1 MIKLEQKALWIDSM
15 GVYHSDPAIV
25 KACTFKDKF
34 HNDFCLAVVKGDKV
48 LVPINMVKTTAS
60 DRRVTAP
67 FTTPMVCKAPPRDED
82 QSRCIKESI
91 SLLQQ
96 GINHCLKAPT
106 GWGKSYAGVAI
117 ACALGEKTLI
127 LVTKDD
133 LIDGWMKNL
142 TEVAKIPRGRI
153 GLVKGKVMDWQGKD
167 FVIGTVQSV
176 VRDGKMPQEFF
187 MYFGLLIP
195 DECFH
200 PSTELYTSRGWVGV
214 ADITKEDYVAQV
226 HQDTGEVS
234 FAQPLGLVKKP
245 FDDNLINISGSHC
258 DLLATPNHDFFGYKN
273 GVEPTK
279 VTFSDFKPLSRVE
292 VMYAPNPSVGQGIT
306 FQERLALAYQAD
318 GTIVRHNKRNDDY
331 TVRFA
336 FRKERKVHRLEWIL
350 NNCGVEYTKSVNSR
364 GDVCFTYKNK
374 DKPSKSLNW
383 VGFCRSGTWCEEAL
397 EEISLW
403 DGWEQEGV
411 VHYESNL
418 ENARVVRDIAML
430 AGRRTSIKP
439 VKKLY
444 RVSCSKGNIRNTK
457 ALSKLPVAYKGDV
470 YCVTMPQGTVIAKR
484 NERVTVTGNC
494 HRMGADYFMQAMV
507 LVQAR
512 LRLGLSATPKRADGK
527 MFAVRAHIGE
537 VLVEGVNVPM
547 QPKILRVKSGWK
559 IPNVS
564 DITGRKVIYSAGKLA
579 AVYAEMA
586 RSPERNKLIVDFVLQ
601 AKTAGRTTV
610 VMAEHKEHLVNVYRA
625 MLDAGVNAM
634 DMGMYV
640 GGLKT
645 KAERD
650 IQAHKPI
657 VFATYQFCS
666 EGTDYPHWDTLV
678 YATPRATAEQT
689 AGRVMRKLDG
699 KKMPVVFDL
708 IDDNALL
715 KGYASGRLKDY
726 YKVGAVI
733 VNMWEN

>member
-15 GVYHSDPAIV
+15 GVYHADPAIV

-67 FTTPMVCKAPPRDED
+67 FTTPMVCQAPPRDED
-82 QSRCIKESI
+82 QDRCIKESI
-91 SLLQQ
+91 SLLKQ

-133 LIDGWMKNL
+133 LIDSWMKNL
-142 TEVAKIPRGRI
+142 VEVAKIPKGRI
-153 GLVKGKVMDWQGKD
+153 GLVKGKVVDWQGKD

-176 VRDGKMPQEFF
+176 VRDGKLPQEFF

-195 DECFH
+195 DE
-200 PSTELYTSRGWVGV
+200 V
-214 ADITKEDYVAQV
+214 
-226 HQDTGEVS
+226 
-234 FAQPLGLVKKP
+234 
-245 FDDNLINISGSHC
+245 
-258 DLLATPNHDFFGYKN
+258 
-273 GVEPTK
+273 
-279 VTFSDFKPLSRVE
+279 
-292 VMYAPNPSVGQGIT
+292 
-306 FQERLALAYQAD
+306 
-318 GTIVRHNKRNDDY
+318 
-331 TVRFA
+331 
-336 FRKERKVHRLEWIL
+336 
-350 NNCGVEYTKSVNSR
+350 
-364 GDVCFTYKNK
+364 
-374 DKPSKSLNW
+374 
-383 VGFCRSGTWCEEAL
+383 
-397 EEISLW
+397 
-403 DGWEQEGV
+403 
-411 VHYESNL
+411 
-418 ENARVVRDIAML
+418 
-430 AGRRTSIKP
+430 
-439 VKKLY
+439 
-444 RVSCSKGNIRNTK
+444 
-457 ALSKLPVAYKGDV
+457 
-470 YCVTMPQGTVIAKR
+470 
-484 NERVTVTGNC
+484 

-507 LVQAR
+507 MVQAR
-512 LRLGLSATPKRADGK
+512 LRLGLSATPKRQDGR

-547 QPKILRVKSGWK
+547 QPKVLRVKSGWK
-559 IPNVS
+559 VPNISEV
-564 DITGRKVIYSAGKLA
+564 TGKKVIYSAGRLA
-579 AVYAEMA
+579 SVYAEMA
-586 RSPERNKLIVDFVLQ
+586 RSPQRNKLIVDFALQ
-601 AKTAGRTTV
+601 AKNAGRTVV
-610 VMAEHKEHLVNVYRA
+610 VMAEHKEHLTNVYRA
-625 MLDAGVNAM
+625 MLDAGINAI

-678 YATPRATAEQT
+678 YATPRAQAEQT

-699 KKMPVVFDL
+699 KKMPVILDL

-733 VNMWEN
+733 VNMWES